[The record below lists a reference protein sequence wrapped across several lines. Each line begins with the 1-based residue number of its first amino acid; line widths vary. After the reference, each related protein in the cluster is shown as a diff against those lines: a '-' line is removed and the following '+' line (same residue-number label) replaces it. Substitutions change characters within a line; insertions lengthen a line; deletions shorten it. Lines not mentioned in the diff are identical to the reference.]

1 MCRVIAI
8 SNQKGG
14 VGKTTTTVNLG
25 IGLARQGKKVLLID
39 ADPQGSLT
47 ASLGYVEPD
56 EIGTTLATIMMAIIN
71 EKEFEITDGILH
83 HKENVDLLP
92 ANRMGL
98 SMKNKWLDE
107 ENKVYIIYQITEIQS
122 DLGFSKKKAMDYLT
136 ELEKIGLIEKKKRGF
151 GLPNIIYVKSF
162 MAHQS
167 SQRSN
172 EMGTSQEKDAVHRSI
187 ERGTPE
193 VMNKHLRGAETDTSE
208 VPKNGLQE
216 VPKTVPLYN
225 KTYMNYNN
233 QSNMKSNHI
242 KSDGDR
248 IRCDQKEQT
257 INAYA
262 ELVKKNIDFD
272 VLLHTY
278 SREQDL
284 VEEIYQLILETVQTE
299 KDMIWIAGEYYPA
312 GFVKGKLMKLNY
324 SHIEYV
330 LECMDKNTTKVRNIK
345 QYLLAALFNA
355 PSTIGSYYKAEVN
368 HDMPQYA
375 N

>member
-1 MCRVIAI
+1 MLVARVNYSVPRYSRIRASFI
-8 SNQKGG
+8 FSPITI
-14 VGKTTTTVNLG
+14 TTSCP
-25 IGLARQGKKVLLID
+25 A
-39 ADPQGSLT
+39 
-47 ASLGYVEPD
+47 
-56 EIGTTLATIMMAIIN
+56 EIG
-71 EKEFEITDGILH
+71 FR
-83 HKENVDLLP
+83 ENSLRV
-92 ANRMGL
+92 A
-98 SMKNKWLDE
+98 
-107 ENKVYIIYQITEIQS
+107 
-122 DLGFSKKKAMDYLT
+122 FS
-136 ELEKIGLIEKKKRGF
+136 
-151 GLPNIIYVKSF
+151 
-162 MAHQS
+162 
-167 SQRSN
+167 
-172 EMGTSQEKDAVHRSI
+172 SI

-208 VPKNGLQE
+208 VPQNGLQE

-233 QSNMKSNHI
+233 QSNITSNHI

-299 KDMIWIAGEYYPA
+299 KDMIRIAGEYYPA
-312 GFVKGKLMKLNY
+312 GFVKGKLLKLNY

-355 PSTIGSYYKAEVN
+355 PSTIGSYYKAAVN

>member
-1 MCRVIAI
+1 MNFEYYYGTQADQFSFIRIPRILLLDEAF
-8 SNQKGG
+8 S
-14 VGKTTTTVNLG
+14 TLS
-25 IGLARQGKKVLLID
+25 LSAKVLY
-39 ADPQGSLT
+39 S
-47 ASLGYVEPD
+47 V
-56 EIGTTLATIMMAIIN
+56 
-71 EKEFEITDGILH
+71 
-83 HKENVDLLP
+83 LLD
-92 ANRMGL
+92 RMGL

-107 ENKVYIIYQITEIQS
+107 ENTVYIIYQITEIQS

-162 MAHQS
+162 IVHQS

-172 EMGTSQEKDAVHRSI
+172 GMGTSQKKNVVHRSI
-187 ERGTPE
+187 EMGTSE
-193 VMNKHLRGAETDTSE
+193 VMNKHLRGVEIDTSE
-208 VPKNGLQE
+208 VPNKGLQE
-216 VPKTVPLYN
+216 VPKAVPLYN
-225 KTYMNYNN
+225 KTYMSDNN

-242 KSDGDR
+242 KSDDDR
-248 IRCDQKEQT
+248 IRCDQKVQE

-262 ELVKKNIDFD
+262 DLVKENIDFD
-272 VLLHTY
+272 VLLQTY

-299 KDMIWIAGEYYPA
+299 KDMIRIAGEYYPS
-312 GFVKGKLMKLNY
+312 GFVKGKLLKLNY

-330 LECMDKNTTKVRNIK
+330 LECMSKNTTKVRNIK
-345 QYLLAALFNA
+345 QYLLATLFNA